1 MSART
6 FGNMVCKGSIP
17 GCTNLLL
24 PNSCSQINVR
34 SKKPEASPISMSRLI
49 QLSYLQTLRIL
60 YKTTQKQ

>member
-1 MSART
+1 MM
-6 FGNMVCKGSIP
+6 FGNMVCRGSILDR
-17 GCTNLLL
+17 TNLLL
-24 PNSCSQINVR
+24 ENSCSQINVP